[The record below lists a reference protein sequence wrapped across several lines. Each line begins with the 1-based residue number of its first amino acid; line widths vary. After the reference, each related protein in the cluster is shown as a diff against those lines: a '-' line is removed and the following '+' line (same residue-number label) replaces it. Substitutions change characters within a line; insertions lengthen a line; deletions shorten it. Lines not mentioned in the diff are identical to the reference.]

1 MKKLAKTVLAP
12 ILLALVASCLWAAPM
27 KETKETAVIRL
38 AAYIPEKTSST
49 RYDKGF
55 FVESNAYN
63 FSYSMQQI
71 ASTKVFFVIAD

>member
-1 MKKLAKTVLAP
+1 
-12 ILLALVASCLWAAPM
+12 M